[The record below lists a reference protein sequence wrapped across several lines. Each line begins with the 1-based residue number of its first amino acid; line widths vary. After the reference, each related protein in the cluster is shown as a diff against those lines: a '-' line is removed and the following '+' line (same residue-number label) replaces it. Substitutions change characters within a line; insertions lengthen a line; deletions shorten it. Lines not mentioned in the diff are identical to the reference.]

1 MKDIVLPKV
10 QKENGFT
17 AIRIFCALIV
27 VYEHFIILTGV
38 NLPMF
43 ELRGIAVNVFFI
55 LSGFWVTRSLY
66 TSKSLLEFYKKRVKK
81 IFPAYLTVVFAAA
94 IFLVFISTLTIRQY
108 FTDSGFWKYLVA
120 NISTLNFIHP
130 SLPGVFNGEPVNGS
144 LWTIK
149 VELGFYI
156 ILPLIA
162 FLCIGNVNNGGGYRC
177 VVVLSLIYLLSA
189 VYVILMPQLVEK
201 YHLPSSILNQLPA
214 FMSYFVVGMFGFYF
228 FEKLLP
234 LWNYLVA
241 PAVLLLTV
249 CLIVKNIWLTAF
261 LEPIVL
267 IIVVMWFA
275 LKAKLLFYFAKIYD
289 FSYCLY
295 LVHYPINMGVK
306 YLCLQQA

>member
-1 MKDIVLPKV
+1 MKDLVLPKV

-43 ELRGIAVNVFFI
+43 ELRGIAVNIFFI
-55 LSGFWVTRSLY
+55 LSGFWVIRSLY

-81 IFPAYLTVVFAAA
+81 IFPAYLTVVFAIA
-94 IFLVFISTLTIRQY
+94 ILLVFISTLTIRQY

-156 ILPLIA
+156 ILPLIT
-162 FLCIGNVNNGGGYRC
+162 FLCIGKKNNGGGE
-177 VVVLSLIYLLSA
+177 VQTLVVLALVYFLSA
-189 VYVILMPQLVEK
+189 IYVIIMPHLVER
-201 YHLPSSILNQLPA
+201 YQLPSSIVNQLPA
-214 FMSYFVVGMFGFYF
+214 FMSYFAVGIAVFYF
-228 FEKLLP
+228 YENLLP

-241 PAVLLLTV
+241 PAVLLLV
-249 CLIVKNIWLTAF
+249 LCLILKNIWLTAL

-267 IIVVMWFA
+267 IIVVMWIA
-275 LKAKLLFYFAKIYD
+275 LKAKPLFIFAKIYD
-289 FSYCLY
+289 F
-295 LVHYPINMGVK
+295 
-306 YLCLQQA
+306 

>member
-94 IFLVFISTLTIRQY
+94 ILLVFISTLTIRQY

-162 FLCIGNVNNGGGYRC
+162 FLCIGNVNNGGGEKQMCSYTFTDIHSFRRVCNFNTSISGKILSSFKYFKSASGFYELFCSRNVCLLFFRKATPPMELFSRTCCSVANSMSDNKKYLANGFFRTNCSDYRC
-177 VVVLSLIYLLSA
+177 NVACLKSKTA
-189 VYVILMPQLVEK
+189 
-201 YHLPSSILNQLPA
+201 
-214 FMSYFVVGMFGFYF
+214 FYF
-228 FEKLLP
+228 
-234 LWNYLVA
+234 
-241 PAVLLLTV
+241 
-249 CLIVKNIWLTAF
+249 CKNL
-261 LEPIVL
+261 
-267 IIVVMWFA
+267 
-275 LKAKLLFYFAKIYD
+275 
-289 FSYCLY
+289 
-295 LVHYPINMGVK
+295 
-306 YLCLQQA
+306 

>member
-27 VYEHFIILTGV
+27 VYEHFIVLTGI
-38 NLPMF
+38 NLPIL

-81 IFPAYLTVVFAAA
+81 IFPAYLTVVFATA
-94 IFLVFISTLTIRQY
+94 ILLVFISTLTIRQY

-156 ILPLIA
+156 ILPLIT
-162 FLCIGNVNNGGGYRC
+162 FLCIGKKNNGGGAQAYSCFC
-177 VVVLSLIYLLSA
+177 VGILSFRNLCNYNAAFSRTLSTSF
-189 VYVILMPQLVEK
+189 K
-201 YHLPSSILNQLPA
+201 YCKSAS
-214 FMSYFVVGMFGFYF
+214 GFYELF
-228 FEKLLP
+228 CSRNSSF
-234 LWNYLVA
+234 
-241 PAVLLLTV
+241 LLL
-249 CLIVKNIWLTAF
+249 
-261 LEPIVL
+261 
-267 IIVVMWFA
+267 
-275 LKAKLLFYFAKIYD
+275 
-289 FSYCLY
+289 
-295 LVHYPINMGVK
+295 
-306 YLCLQQA
+306 